1 MLSQYKELIREQDS
15 RIVQISQANIYLQ
28 QELVKAKQLTEDMA
42 INVQTLQD
50 QNSLL
55 KAQNNTTNVI
65 TTVPNTN
72 GLSSQSDHT
81 RYEKYL
87 SIYFT
92 RKYLLCGYIL
102 GVLPHTT
109 TWEQLWG
116 DEQTKF
122 QFEIAYYIGKL
133 YLKGGDQT
141 CIRINNSKIPFI
153 TVLSIPT

>member
-1 MLSQYKELIREQDS
+1 MYDTGVLSQYKELIREQDS

-87 SIYFT
+87 FVYFIHNE
-92 RKYLLCGYIL
+92 L
-102 GVLPHTT
+102 
-109 TWEQLWG
+109 
-116 DEQTKF
+116 
-122 QFEIAYYIGKL
+122 
-133 YLKGGDQT
+133 
-141 CIRINNSKIPFI
+141 FI
-153 TVLSIPT
+153 TAA

>member
-1 MLSQYKELIREQDS
+1 MYHTGVLSQYKELIREQDS

-65 TTVPNTN
+65 TTVPSTN

-87 SIYFT
+87 
-92 RKYLLCGYIL
+92 
-102 GVLPHTT
+102 
-109 TWEQLWG
+109 
-116 DEQTKF
+116 
-122 QFEIAYYIGKL
+122 
-133 YLKGGDQT
+133 
-141 CIRINNSKIPFI
+141 FI
-153 TVLSIPT
+153 